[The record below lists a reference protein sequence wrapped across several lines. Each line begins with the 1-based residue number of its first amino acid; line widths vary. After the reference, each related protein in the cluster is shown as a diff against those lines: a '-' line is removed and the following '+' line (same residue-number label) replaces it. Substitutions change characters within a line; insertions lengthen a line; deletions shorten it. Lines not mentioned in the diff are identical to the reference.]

1 MKITKLGH
9 CCLLIEI
16 QKTRFLTDPGNY
28 TTLQNEIKNIDA
40 VVISHEHTDHLHIES
55 VKTILKNNPQAI
67 IISNGSVGKIL
78 DKKNIAYTKIADG
91 EEYKINDVLI
101 KAYGQKHA
109 PIYCDYEQTEN
120 TGYFFDGKL
129 FYPGDAFTKINQP
142 IDILAFPIAA
152 PWLNITQAMDYV
164 LEIKPR
170 IAIPVHDGGLTK
182 NTGIVKRLPELYFP
196 PANIKYVFLEINKE
210 VEL

>member
-16 QKTRFLTDPGNY
+16 KGVRFLTDPGNY
-28 TTLQNEIKNIDA
+28 TTLQNEIKNVDV

-78 DKKNIAYTKIADG
+78 EKENITYTKVTDG
-91 EEYKINDVLI
+91 EEYNIKDVTI
-101 KAYGQKHA
+101 KGYGQKHA
-109 PIYCDYEQTEN
+109 PIYKDYEQTEN
-120 TGYFFDGKL
+120 TGYFFNNKL
-129 FYPGDAFTKINQP
+129 FYPGDAFTKIEEP
-142 IDILAFPIAA
+142 VDILAFPVAA
-152 PWLNITQAMDYV
+152 PWLNIEQAMDYV
-164 LEIKPR
+164 LSVKPR
-170 IAIPVHDGGLTK
+170 VAIPVHDGGLTK

-196 PANIKYVFLEINKE
+196 KANIKYIYLEINKE
-210 VEL
+210 IEL